1 MRKYDAVLFD
11 LDGTLR
17 TSQPDGIEAF
27 VECASNIGVALTQ
40 EHVAK
45 LEREAH
51 RYWASG
57 AMVDEHMARYDQ
69 RGFWVNYYSLLLE
82 AIGVGDCDACGDRIH
97 ACLESRHDPDDL
109 VYADTWDVLRRLR
122 SQGYVTGLVSNRDKP
137 VDDYAR
143 TIAIAD
149 LFDFILVGGQVG
161 SFKPDA
167 PIFLEALKRAGDVR
181 PDRALYVGDN
191 YYADVVGARA
201 VGMHAVLIDRRDVFK
216 HECDARVRHLRDI
229 LGLIEG

>member
-17 TSQPDGIEAF
+17 TNQPDGIEAF
-27 VECASNIGVALTQ
+27 VECASFIGVALTEEQ
-40 EHVAK
+40 AAR

-69 RGFWVNYYSLLLE
+69 RGFWVNYYSLLLQ
-82 AIGVGDCDACGDRIH
+82 AIGVDDCPACGDRIH
-97 ACLESRHDPDDL
+97 TCLEARHDPDDM

-122 SQGYVTGLVSNRDKP
+122 RKGYVTGLVSNRDKP

-143 TIAIAD
+143 SIAIAD

-161 SFKPDA
+161 SYKPDA
-167 PIFLEALKRAGDVR
+167 RIFIEALRLAGDVP

-191 YYADVVGARA
+191 YYADVVGARG
-201 VGMHAVLIDRRDVFK
+201 VGMHAVLVDRRDVFGR
-216 HECDARVRHLRDI
+216 EYDVRVRHLRDI
-229 LGLIEG
+229 LGMIEG